1 MASDGALEHLAVAAG
16 LSSGE
21 HVVPM
26 VSVLYQIR
34 VLLVE
39 RSEVRSVLL
48 GVLAGSA
55 ERGAQLAS
63 G

>member
-1 MASDGALEHLAVAAG
+1 
-16 LSSGE
+16 
-21 HVVPM
+21 M